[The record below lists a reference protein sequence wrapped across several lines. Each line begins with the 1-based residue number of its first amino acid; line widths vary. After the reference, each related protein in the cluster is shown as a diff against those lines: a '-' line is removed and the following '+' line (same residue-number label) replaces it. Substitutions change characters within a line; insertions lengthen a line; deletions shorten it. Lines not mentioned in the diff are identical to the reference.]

1 MALTERTELF
11 NRLTQRGVYDVTS
24 IGSHPAAIFFVNSSH
39 GYASDAAG
47 FGKSP
52 DSPVSTIDY
61 AMSLCTASAGDVIY
75 AMPGHIETIAG
86 AGGLAC
92 DVAGV
97 HLIGLGNGTIQAQ
110 LDFTAEAS
118 SVTVTAAGVTI
129 EDMWLQSSF
138 INITIAVDVAAEDF
152 TFRHNR
158 VDMAAPNENFLI
170 VIQDDDA
177 AAAGRMTIEDNLV
190 YTNDTNNTHFVD
202 FGGTGDGHIV
212 RRNRILGD
220 FDTICIGGAGV
231 VTMASVHNNYIYHSG
246 NDADAIINFA
256 DTATGIVADN
266 RSGTLGSAAGN
277 SCLDMSLLENYHVNI
292 GDASGVLDPIA
303 T

>member
-11 NRLTQRGVYDVTS
+11 NRITQRGVYDITS
-24 IGSHPAAIFFVNSSH
+24 IGVHPGAIFFANSGH
-39 GYASDAAG
+39 GSASDAAG

-52 DSPVSTIDY
+52 DSPVATIDY
-61 AMSLCTASAGDVIY
+61 AMSLCTAENGDVIY
-75 AMPGHIETIAG
+75 AMPGHVETIAA
-86 AGGLAC
+86 AGGLNF
-92 DVAGV
+92 DVIGV

-138 INITIAVDVAAEDF
+138 VDITIAVDVSAEDF

-158 VDMAAPNENFLI
+158 IDMAAADENFLI
-170 VIQDDDA
+170 CIQDDDA
-177 AAAGRMTIEDNLV
+177 AAAGRMVIEDNTV
-190 YTNDTNNTHFVD
+190 YQNDTNNTHFVD
-202 FGGTGDGHIV
+202 FGGTGDGHQV
-212 RRNRILGD
+212 NRNRILGD

-231 VTMASVHNNYIYHSG
+231 VTMTQVNDNYVYHSG

-256 DTATGIVADN
+256 DTATGIVCNN

-292 GDASGVLDPIA
+292 SDANGILDPIA

>member
-1 MALTERTELF
+1 MALTKRTALF
-11 NRLTQRGVYDVTS
+11 NRMVQRGVYDVTS
-24 IGSHPAAIFFVNSSH
+24 IGNHPGTIFFANSAH
-39 GYASDAAG
+39 GDASDAAG

-52 DSPVSTIDY
+52 DSPVATIDY
-61 AMSLCTASAGDVIY
+61 AISLCTSGAGDVIY
-75 AMPGHIETIAG
+75 AMPQHVETVAAAG
-86 AGGLAC
+86 DLNF

-110 LDFTAEAS
+110 VDFTAEAS
-118 SVTVTAAGVTI
+118 SITVTAANVTI

-138 INITIAVDVAAEDF
+138 IDITIAVNVSAEDF

-158 VDMAAPNENFLI
+158 VDMAAADENFLI
-170 VIQDDDA
+170 VVQDDDGA
-177 AAAGRMTIEDNLV
+177 DAGRMTLEDNLV
-190 YTNDTNNTHFVD
+190 YQNDPDNTHFVD

-212 RRNRILGD
+212 RRNRLLGD
-220 FDTICIGGAGV
+220 FSTMAIGGTGV
-231 VTMASVHNNYIYHSG
+231 VTMAQVHDNYIYHSG

-256 DTATGIVADN
+256 DTATGIVCNN

-277 SCLDMSLLENYHVNI
+277 NCIIMSLLENYHVSI
-292 GDASGVLDPIA
+292 ADASGVLDPIA